1 MANLIEKIKDKRAPA
16 PETPERRDVPVAH
29 PDPQQG
35 LTGAQV
41 RERADAGWTNAPVDP
56 PGKTVK
62 QIVLSNIFTYFNMLF
77 FLLAL
82 CVIAVQQWLNLTF
95 MGVIIVNTAIGIIQ
109 EIRSKK
115 TLDKLNILASPKA
128 VAVRDGRRVTIDTAQ
143 LVRDDIVIF
152 AAGNQI
158 YADAVVAQDSCYVN
172 EALITGESDEIKK
185 NPGDK
190 LLSGSFVVSGM
201 CRAQLTDVGADSYVS
216 RLTQEAKRAKKPQQ
230 SEMMRSLQNL
240 VKWIGILVIPLGV
253 VMFVKEY
260 VWLGRVVPIAV
271 TSTVGSIIGMI
282 PEGLY
287 LLTSLALVAGVVRL
301 AQRKTLVH
309 ELGCIETLARVD
321 TLCVDKTGTV
331 TENKMIVEDICP
343 LCDDRFTL
351 EDIRMIMSDYVYAMQ
366 ADNDTMAAL
375 RRYFTGEK
383 TQDATATLPFSSAKK
398 YGGVSFHAEETYL
411 LGAPDVLLAG
421 RENPYQE
428 QIEGYSAKGCRV
440 LLLGMYDGALSDE
453 TLSADLLPIALIL
466 LSNKIRAEAPE
477 TFGYFASQGVAVK
490 VISGD
495 NPVTVSAVAQQ
506 AGIEGAENWV
516 DARELKT
523 DQDIARAIRRYTIS
537 GDNARTVSEV
547 AKRAGIENADRF
559 VDARTLTTEE
569 AIRDAAGKYTV
580 FGRVT
585 PAQKRS
591 LVQALKADGHTVAM
605 TGDGVNDVLALKEAD
620 CSIAMASGS
629 DVACQVSHIVL
640 LDSNFASMPSVV
652 AEGRRVI
659 NNIERSA
666 SLYLVKNIF
675 SFCLAFFTLF
685 ATLPYPF
692 SPAQLTLVS
701 AVTIGIPSFIL
712 AMEPN
717 ESLVKGKFLRNV
729 LFRALPAAMTD
740 LAMVVGILLFYIAFQ
755 LDDTAMITIC
765 TGVMGIVGLMMV
777 HRTCQPYN
785 TIRKVM
791 IVVLSVLF
799 VIAYFGFP
807 TLFSLQKLNLQSALI
822 LIVFGLLSWPV
833 MKAFCRLNDR
843 MRAKFEAWRAGKT
856 AKAA

>member
-1 MANLIEKIKDKRAPA
+1 MRKIGKKHKMEEPLRRHVPVLETN
-16 PETPERRDVPVAH
+16 PET
-29 PDPQQG
+29 G
-35 LTGAQV
+35 LSSAQAQD
-41 RERADAGWTNAPVDP
+41 RMDAGWGNLPIDP
-56 PGKTVK
+56 PGKTVG
-62 QIVLSNIFTYFNMLF
+62 QIIKSNIFTYFNMLF
-77 FLLAL
+77 FVLAAFVL
-82 CVIAVQQWLNLTF
+82 VFGTWQNAMFL
-95 MGVIIVNTAIGIIQ
+95 GVVFANIAIGIVQ
-109 EIRSKK
+109 ELRSKR
-115 TLDKLNILASPKA
+115 TLDKLTLLTAPHGFVI
-128 VAVRDGRRVTIDTAQ
+128 RDGRQRKIPTSEM
-143 LVRDDIVIF
+143 VRDDIVVF
-152 AAGNQI
+152 SAGSQI
-158 YADAVVAQDSCYVN
+158 YADAVVVSGECSAN
-172 EALITGESDEIKK
+172 EALITGEADEIKK
-185 NPGDK
+185 TPGSE
-190 LLSGSFVVSGM
+190 LLSGSFVVSGE
-201 CRAQLTDVGADSYVS
+201 CRARLTQVGADSYAN
-216 RLTQEAKRAKKPQQ
+216 RLTLEAKEAKPPQQ
-230 SEMMRSLQNL
+230 SEMMRSLTRL
-240 VKWIGILVIPLGV
+240 VQVIGIAIIPLGV
-253 VMFVKEY
+253 LMAVKEI
-260 VWLGRVVPIAV
+260 VWLGRSVSDGVVA
-271 TSTVGSIIGMI
+271 TVASLIGMI

-287 LLTSLALVAGVVRL
+287 LLTSMALAAGVVRL
-301 AQRKTLVH
+301 AQKKTLVH
-309 ELGCIETLARVD
+309 DMGCIETLARVD
-321 TLCVDKTGTV
+321 VLCVDKTGTV
-331 TENKMIVEDICP
+331 TENKMTVEDVVP
-343 LCDDRFTL
+343 LCPDRF
-351 EDIRMIMSDYVYAMQ
+351 EEGDIRLIMADYVGAMR

-375 RRYFTGEK
+375 RRYFTGEVK
-383 TQDATATLPFSSAKK
+383 QQAIKAVPFTSAKK
-398 YGGVSFHAEETYL
+398 FGGVSFHEDETYL
-411 LGAPDVLLAG
+411 LGAPDVLLGERYGKYAA
-421 RENPYQE
+421 
-428 QIEGYSAKGCRV
+428 QIDAYSAKGCRV
-440 LLLGMYDGALSDE
+440 LLLALYDGQPDDE
-453 TLSADLLPIALIL
+453 VLDADMLPISLIL
-466 LSNKIRAEAPE
+466 LSNKIRAEAPD
-477 TFGYFASQGVAVK
+477 TFKYFAEQGVAIK

-495 NPVTVSAVAQQ
+495 NAMA
-506 AGIEGAENWV
+506 
-516 DARELKT
+516 
-523 DQDIARAIRRYTIS
+523 
-537 GDNARTVSEV
+537 VSEV
-547 AKRAGIENADRF
+547 AKRAGIKGAESY
-559 VDARTLTTEE
+559 VDARTLETDED
-569 AIRDAAGKYTV
+569 IAAAVEKYTV

-585 PAQKRS
+585 PDQKRRF
-591 LVQALKADGHTVAM
+591 VRALKAAGHTVAM

-675 SFCLAFFTLF
+675 SFFLTFFTLF

-791 IVVLSVLF
+791 IVVLGVLF

-833 MKAFCRLNDR
+833 MKAFCRLNDH

>member
-1 MANLIEKIKDKRAPA
+1 MTTELCTYTRNACDIARRTGVERIELCAAPLEGGTTPSAGLIRYARSLPGLRLSVMIRPRGGDFLYTDDEVALMAE
-16 PETPERRDVPVAH
+16 
-29 PDPQQG
+29 
-35 LTGAQV
+35 
-41 RERADAGWTNAPVDP
+41 
-56 PGKTVK
+56 
-62 QIVLSNIFTYFNMLF
+62 
-77 FLLAL
+77 
-82 CVIAVQQWLNLTF
+82 
-95 MGVIIVNTAIGIIQ
+95 
-109 EIRSKK
+109 EIR
-115 TLDKLNILASPKA
+115 LAREYGA
-128 VAVRDGRRVTIDTAQ
+128 DGVVFGLLTPAGEVDETRTAQ
-143 LVRDDIVIF
+143 LVRDDIVVF

-230 SEMMRSLQNL
+230 SEMMRALQNL

-253 VMFVKEY
+253 VMFIKEF
-260 VWLGRVVPIAV
+260 VWLDRAAPIAV

-331 TENKMIVEDICP
+331 TENKMIVEDVCP

-351 EDIRMIMSDYVYAMQ
+351 EDIRMIMADYVYAMQ

-398 YGGVSFHAEETYL
+398 YGGVSFHDEETYL

-453 TLSADLLPIALIL
+453 TLSAGLLPIALIL

-477 TFGYFASQGVAVK
+477 TFGYFAAQGVAVK
-490 VISGD
+490 V
-495 NPVTVSAVAQQ
+495 
-506 AGIEGAENWV
+506 
-516 DARELKT
+516 
-523 DQDIARAIRRYTIS
+523 IS

-547 AKRAGIENADRF
+547 AKRAGIENADQF
-559 VDARTLTTEE
+559 VDARTLTSEE
-569 AIRDAAGKYTV
+569 AIREAAGRYTV

-591 LVQALKADGHTVAM
+591 LVQALKAEGHTVAM

-675 SFCLAFFTLF
+675 TFILAITTLIF
-685 ATLPYPF
+685 TLPYPY
-692 SPAQLTLVS
+692 SPAQLSLVN
-701 AVTIGIPSFIL
+701 AITIGIPSFIL

-717 ESLVKGKFLRNV
+717 EDRISGHFLGNV
-729 LFRALPAAMTD
+729 LRRALPAA
-740 LAMVVGILLFYIAFQ
+740 LADYLLVLGVMLFYLAFH
-755 LDDTAMITIC
+755 LEDDMLSTIS
-765 TGVMGIVGLMMV
+765 TGVMGVVGLMMV
-777 HRTCQPYN
+777 FRTSKPFN
-785 TIRKVM
+785 TLRIVM
-791 IVVLSVLF
+791 MSFLIAAFAVCYF
-799 VIAYFGFP
+799 FFPAYFTIEP
-807 TLFSLQKLNLQSALI
+807 LNTRGLLVF
-822 LIVFGLLSWPV
+822 IVFALLACSVFWVLRRFGLWISE
-833 MKAFCRLNDR
+833 RLLHRKSKRNQSPS
-843 MRAKFEAWRAGKT
+843 
-856 AKAA
+856 

>member
-16 PETPERRDVPVAH
+16 PETPERRDVPIAH

-35 LTGAQV
+35 LTSAQV

-95 MGVIIVNTAIGIIQ
+95 MGVIIVNTAIGIVQ
-109 EIRSKK
+109 ELRSKK

-128 VAVRDGRRVTIDTAQ
+128 VAVRDGRRVTVDTAQ
-143 LVRDDIVIF
+143 LVRDDIVVF

-158 YADAVVAQDSCYVN
+158 YADAVVAADSCYVN

-253 VMFVKEY
+253 VMFVKEF
-260 VWLGRVVPIAV
+260 VWLDRAAPIAV

-331 TENKMIVEDICP
+331 TENKMIVEDVCP

-440 LLLGMYDGALSDE
+440 LLLGIYDGALSDE

-490 VISGD
+490 V
-495 NPVTVSAVAQQ
+495 
-506 AGIEGAENWV
+506 
-516 DARELKT
+516 
-523 DQDIARAIRRYTIS
+523 IS

-605 TGDGVNDVLALKEAD
+605 TGDGVNDVLALREAD

-629 DVACQVSHIVL
+629 GVACQASHIVL
-640 LDSNFASMPSVV
+640 LDSQFSALPSVV

-675 SFCLAFFTLF
+675 TFVLSLITLF
-685 ATLPYPF
+685 FTLPYPYT
-692 SPAQLTLVS
+692 PAQLSLVN
-701 AVTIGIPSFIL
+701 ALTIGIPSFVL

-717 ESLVKGKFLRNV
+717 ENRISGKFMRNV
-729 LFRALPAAMTD
+729 IFRALPAALTD
-740 LAMVVGILLFYIAFQ
+740 LVLVVGVMLFYLAFHIREEM
-755 LDDTAMITIC
+755 LSTIC
-765 TGVMGIVGLMMV
+765 TGIMGVVGLLMVYQTSQPFNKLRKAMMIGLTAV
-777 HRTCQPYN
+777 FALCYFFLPNLFTLSALDNPSLL
-785 TIRKVM
+785 IL
-791 IVVLSVLF
+791 VVL
-799 VIAYFGFP
+799 
-807 TLFSLQKLNLQSALI
+807 
-822 LIVFGLLSWPV
+822 GLLAFSV
-833 MKAFCRLNDR
+833 MFVCRKGLN
-843 MRAKFEAWRAGKT
+843 A
-856 AKAA
+856 AKAQLSQGRRPLRRRKREDGGQ